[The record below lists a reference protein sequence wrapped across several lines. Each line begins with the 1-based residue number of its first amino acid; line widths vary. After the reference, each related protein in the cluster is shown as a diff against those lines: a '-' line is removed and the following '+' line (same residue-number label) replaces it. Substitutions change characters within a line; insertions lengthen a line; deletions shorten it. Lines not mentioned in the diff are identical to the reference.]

1 MILDEDF
8 AKICL
13 DKGVLAITNCQV
25 KYLLIWPKDV
35 QIRGF
40 WPSKIGKRASVCRLN
55 RRTAPH
61 TNQLWMGGARQKNG
75 PLFHK

>member
-1 MILDEDF
+1 MKIQGYPLYTYSMINKGCPLYTYSMILDEDF

-35 QIRGF
+35 
-40 WPSKIGKRASVCRLN
+40 
-55 RRTAPH
+55 
-61 TNQLWMGGARQKNG
+61 
-75 PLFHK
+75 